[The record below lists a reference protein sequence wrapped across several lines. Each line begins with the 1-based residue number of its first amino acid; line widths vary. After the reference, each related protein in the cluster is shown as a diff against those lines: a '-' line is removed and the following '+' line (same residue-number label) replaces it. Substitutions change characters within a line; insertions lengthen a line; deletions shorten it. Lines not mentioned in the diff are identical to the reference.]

1 MVNEILIQLNSII
14 KANEEKLD
22 GHEMYG
28 SLLTVINIYV
38 LECIYMLYVC
48 RLSSH

>member
-28 SLLTVINIYV
+28 SLLTVIEYI
-38 LECIYMLYVC
+38 
-48 RLSSH
+48 HGHKDK